1 MFYFICKGKYN
12 FYIFKIY
19 FLFSSLFWRE
29 IFYTLKISA

>member
-19 FLFSSLFWRE
+19 LNK
-29 IFYTLKISA
+29 IFTYKGIIVLKYN